1 MNTSATGGF
10 LQPEP
15 GPARSEIERLLGD
28 VIAGITGLSRDLVR
42 ERVAVPPADP
52 ESGATWCSFG
62 IARRSESK
70 SQVRHYETEDGR
82 GMSRVLTHETL
93 TVPVSFFGPGCEDA
107 ALKLKAGLQVSQNR
121 EPLWH
126 ANIALVRA
134 GDVVT
139 PPASPDSP
147 DFPDSGW
154 TRWSARADLALTFGR
169 GPASPQGKA
178 AEGTVAITHA
188 EQPDCGVRGN

>member
-10 LQPEP
+10 LLPEP

-28 VIAGITGLSRDLVR
+28 VIAGIAGLSRDLVR
-42 ERVAVPPADP
+42 ERLAVPLADP

-70 SQVRHYETEDGR
+70 SQVRHYETEDGQ

-139 PPASPDSP
+139 PPASPDP
-147 DFPDSGW
+147 GDL
-154 TRWSARADLALTFGR
+154 RWSARADMELTFRR
-169 GPASPQGKA
+169 GPASPQGRA
-178 AEGTVAITHA
+178 AEGTVAIIHA

>member
-15 GPARSEIERLLGD
+15 GPARSDIERLLGD

-42 ERVAVPPADP
+42 ERTAQPPPVP

-70 SQVRHYETEDGR
+70 SQVRHYETEDGQ

-139 PPASPDSP
+139 PPAPDEL
-147 DFPDSGW
+147 
-154 TRWSARADLALTFGR
+154 RWSGRADLALDFRR

-178 AEGTVAITHA
+178 AEGTVAINHA